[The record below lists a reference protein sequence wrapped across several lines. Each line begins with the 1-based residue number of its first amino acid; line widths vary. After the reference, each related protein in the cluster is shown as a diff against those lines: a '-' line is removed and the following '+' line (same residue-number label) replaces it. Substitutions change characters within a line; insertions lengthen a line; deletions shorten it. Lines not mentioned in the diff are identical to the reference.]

1 MLGNG
6 ERPFKITQ
14 TGNGERLF
22 VITQTYDFFFTQ
34 TYNENSRL
42 SAGLDLYLTL
52 GHKVN
57 DNPGPY

>member
-1 MLGNG
+1 MLGND

-14 TGNGERLF
+14 TDNN
-22 VITQTYDFFFTQ
+22 Y
-34 TYNENSRL
+34 ENWRL

-57 DNPGPY
+57 DYSSIILNCCVLFY